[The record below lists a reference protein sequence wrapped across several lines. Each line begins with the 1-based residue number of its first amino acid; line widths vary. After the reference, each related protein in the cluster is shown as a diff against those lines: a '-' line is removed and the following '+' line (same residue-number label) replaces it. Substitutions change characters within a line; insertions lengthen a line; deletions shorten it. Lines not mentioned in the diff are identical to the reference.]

1 MIFCG
6 DGFTVVGTNENDLFF
21 WGTRP
26 KESRRTQSESGDKT
40 DNEGSYSK
48 KHKRNPS
55 GSMSIGS
62 GDSVELSPG

>member
-1 MIFCG
+1 MIYCG

-26 KESRRTQSESGDKT
+26 KESRRHQSESGDKT
-40 DNEGSYSK
+40 DTEGSCR
-48 KHKRNPS
+48 KHMRNPS

>member
-6 DGFTVVGTNENDLFF
+6 DGFTVAGTNENDLFF

-26 KESRRTQSESGDKT
+26 TENRRTQSESGDKT
-40 DNEGSYSK
+40 DTEGAGCR

-62 GDSVELSPG
+62 ADSVELSPG